1 MKIQE
6 SSSAYTKPSVVSEPD
21 RLDPEALDLFPFA
34 RFVASHWRVL
44 AVSCGLCVSLT
55 AAISV
60 VLPKKYTA
68 TVSMVIEA
76 PAGNDPR
83 GSTAVSPV
91 YLESLKTYESFANS
105 DSLFEQALQDLNL
118 RALYSGVA
126 IESLKGRILDVK
138 KPHDTKILQVSATLA
153 DPQMA
158 QRFARYI
165 SEKTVAMNRSLDAA
179 SIRESINE
187 GQLVF
192 ESTLTRQKNAIK
204 ARDEQLIKE
213 PIAGLEAELAGAI
226 EARSRADRDLLEVG
240 EQLADTE
247 ARLKVGGSG
256 DGTIDDP
263 QRLRDSAV
271 AYRAEL
277 EVLRSQREGFS
288 RVIEK
293 DSTLLERRKHERD
306 ILDHELQTAQSQYE
320 AAYTRN
326 NDILAS
332 AAFRGERIEILD
344 PGVIPE
350 SPSSPKIGLNLAV
363 AFLGSLAASLVY
375 LLLSFSRSQQRFQS
389 ASSSRSGI

>member
-1 MKIQE
+1 
-6 SSSAYTKPSVVSEPD
+6 
-21 RLDPEALDLFPFA
+21 
-34 RFVASHWRVL
+34 
-44 AVSCGLCVSLT
+44 
-55 AAISV
+55 
-60 VLPKKYTA
+60 
-68 TVSMVIEA
+68 
-76 PAGNDPR
+76 
-83 GSTAVSPV
+83 
-91 YLESLKTYESFANS
+91 
-105 DSLFEQALQDLNL
+105 
-118 RALYSGVA
+118 
-126 IESLKGRILDVK
+126 
-138 KPHDTKILQVSATLA
+138 
-153 DPQMA
+153 
-158 QRFARYI
+158 
-165 SEKTVAMNRSLDAA
+165 VAMNRSLDAA

-247 ARLKVGGSG
+247 ARLKVGGSS

-277 EVLRSQREGFS
+277 EVLRSQREALS

-293 DSTLLERRKHERD
+293 NSTLLERRKHQRD

-326 NDILAS
+326 NDIVAT

-350 SPSSPKIGLNLAV
+350 RPSSPKIGLNLAV

-375 LLLSFSRSQQRFQS
+375 LLLSFSRPQQRFQS